1 MICCGLFSLI
11 DFCYMPFF
19 QICFLLWSSYDKM
32 LRSDCCTIIVVFI
45 DVGYYTCWLLLFIY
59 YWMVIV
65 MMIIILCTLGQVP
78 DIMTRLSRNVEL
90 LYLRY
95 ATHFGQPVVL
105 QLECIMVVLFLCGVF
120 LFSLFYII

>member
-1 MICCGLFSLI
+1 M
-11 DFCYMPFF
+11 
-19 QICFLLWSSYDKM
+19 
-32 LRSDCCTIIVVFI
+32 
-45 DVGYYTCWLLLFIY
+45 
-59 YWMVIV
+59 

-105 QLECIMVVLFLCGVF
+105 QLECVMVVLFLCGFFFFVF
-120 LFSLFYII
+120 FVLYNINNIILAYVILVLFEK